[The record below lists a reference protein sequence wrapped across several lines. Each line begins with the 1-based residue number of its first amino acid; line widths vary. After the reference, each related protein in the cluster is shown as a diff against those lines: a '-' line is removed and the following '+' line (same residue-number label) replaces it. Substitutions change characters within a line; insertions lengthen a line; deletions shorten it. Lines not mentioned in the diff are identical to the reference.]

1 MVSEFLI
8 EEGEIFTEGRYKVR
22 TFDNVVK
29 RCYRLNYGGLTDVW
43 QKPIFAALLKQA
55 SMLDT
60 STIESFL
67 SFYLRSLCSGSVRSN
82 GIFILACTHICI
94 TTRLSLDSS

>member
-22 TFDNVVK
+22 TFDNVVN

-43 QKPIFAALLKQA
+43 QKPSFCSFA
-55 SMLDT
+55 
-60 STIESFL
+60 
-67 SFYLRSLCSGSVRSN
+67 
-82 GIFILACTHICI
+82 
-94 TTRLSLDSS
+94 